1 MPGSRRVNDRIFATF
16 HSGDRFGMVALTPKQ
31 QRGFIDEHPGM
42 FTPEAGAWD
51 EPGAQKSI
59 WHRQMKRCSV
69 KR

>member
-1 MPGSRRVNDRIFATF
+1 
-16 HSGDRFGMVALTPKQ
+16 MVALTPKQ